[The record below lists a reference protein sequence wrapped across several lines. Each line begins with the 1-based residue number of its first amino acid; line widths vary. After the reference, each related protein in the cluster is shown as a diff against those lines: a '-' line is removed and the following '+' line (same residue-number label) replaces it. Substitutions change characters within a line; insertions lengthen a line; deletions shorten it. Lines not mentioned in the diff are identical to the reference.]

1 MNLQKK
7 RIEKGLSQR
16 ELAELANI
24 SKRTLEHY
32 EAGQLIIENA
42 LLETLIKLSSVL
54 DCRIEDIID
63 DENIRSTIRANGLAK
78 TGVDIEFKRTKAK
91 TWLQEKRRA
100 ANMKQYE
107 LAALSGVSL
116 DMIRK
121 YETARY
127 NIDKAK
133 YKTLV
138 KLSSAIG
145 CTVEYIIEDEVLKS
159 SLRVSER

>member
-1 MNLQKK
+1 
-7 RIEKGLSQR
+7 
-16 ELAELANI
+16 
-24 SKRTLEHY
+24 
-32 EAGQLIIENA
+32 
-42 LLETLIKLSSVL
+42 
-54 DCRIEDIID
+54 
-63 DENIRSTIRANGLAK
+63 
-78 TGVDIEFKRTKAK
+78 
-91 TWLQEKRRA
+91 
-100 ANMKQYE
+100 MKQYE

-133 YKTLV
+133 FKTLV

-145 CTVEYIIEDEVLKS
+145 CTVEDIIEDEVLKS

>member
-63 DENIRSTIRANGLAK
+63 DENIRSTIRANGLAL
-78 TGVDIEFKRTKAK
+78 I
-91 TWLQEKRRA
+91 L
-100 ANMKQYE
+100 
-107 LAALSGVSL
+107 
-116 DMIRK
+116 
-121 YETARY
+121 
-127 NIDKAK
+127 
-133 YKTLV
+133 
-138 KLSSAIG
+138 
-145 CTVEYIIEDEVLKS
+145 
-159 SLRVSER
+159 SLRGRKLKRGCKKKDALPI